1 MITEY
6 RKQHF
11 AADFTIE
18 AKITA
23 DSKSLDDGVD
33 KAKKGLDDFDKKGEE
48 AGKDLKESFKDAE
61 KALKDLSGALQV
73 IGDAFTS
80 TGKIMSIAVTAPV
93 VGIAKKSMDAFGQV
107 DAGLDTIAAKTG
119 ATGKEM
125 DDFKGILEDVA
136 TTIPVSFGDAGNAI
150 GEVSTRFG
158 VTGDELKD
166 LSEQFL
172 KFSQVNGTEVSGSVD
187 KVQSTMAAFGV
198 ETKDAGKF
206 LDTLN
211 QVGQET
217 GIKMDDLLGLM
228 EGNATSLK
236 ELGYGASD
244 SANFLGSLAKSGVDS
259 GAVMGG
265 LKKALA
271 NATKE
276 GKTMPQALSELQE
289 SLSNTEDKT
298 GAMQKAIEIFGAKSG
313 PAIFDACQDGRLSFE
328 ALGTSLDD
336 SAGNLEK
343 TFEEMQDPADQFYT
357 AMNELIAAGS
367 DLAEVIQGVLAP
379 VIDDLKG
386 KIQGLR
392 EWFGSLSPE
401 EQEMIVKIAGIAA
414 VIGPVLLAIGG
425 MFGTIGKLCKS
436 FSALSSFIG
445 GFLPEGATLGSLF
458 ASISGTVLL
467 PIAAIGLLIAAFVY
481 LWNTN
486 EDFRN
491 AVIEIWDGIVQKI
504 SDFVETVKAK
514 LEEAGITGET
524 LQQAWEAVVQFIKDL
539 WQGFCDFLAP
549 IFISAFETL
558 STLIGDA
565 LDIIL
570 GIVDF
575 FVAVFTGDWDGAW
588 TAVKDIV
595 DGALKFVHD
604 LVQGKIDL
612 IGTKFSGLADFLTVI
627 WDGIMG
633 YVQFTWDTIFA
644 IVEPIVTLL
653 KDCITGD
660 MDAAKQDVD
669 DILNGILDL
678 FQSIWQTIVDAV
690 GGFLG
695 NIVDSV
701 SEKIGSVADTVQ
713 EGFQD
718 AIDFITGLP
727 GQAWQWGAD
736 IIGSIADGIWDCI
749 GQVTSAVSSVAD
761 TIKGYLGFSEPEI
774 GPLSDFHT
782 YMPDMISMMTS
793 GMTAGISKVGK
804 AAEGLAG
811 GIFSGFSPTGT
822 AQAGAY
828 AGAYGG
834 NVTNMG
840 GVTMVVNAQPGQD
853 VSQLADLVADRIL
866 ERARV

>member
-11 AADFTIE
+11 ADYTLSVDIDG
-18 AKITA
+18 
-23 DSKSLDDGVD
+23 DSRNLEQAAEEGGESLKGIGKSGKEVASEIKSAFEGVG
-33 KAKKGLDDFDKKGEE
+33 KTLQTLGKGFSDV
-48 AGKDLKESFKDAE
+48 GKVAS
-61 KALKDLSGALQV
+61 V
-73 IGDAFTS
+73 
-80 TGKIMSIAVTAPV
+80 AVTAPV

-107 DAGLDTIAAKTG
+107 DSGLDTIAAKTG

-125 DDFKGILEDVA
+125 EGFKDILEDVA
-136 TTIPVSFGDAGNAI
+136 TTIPVSFGDAGDAI

-158 VTGDELKD
+158 VTGDELNE
-166 LSEQFL
+166 LSKQFL
-172 KFSQVNGTEVSGSVD
+172 KFSQVNETEVSGSVD
-187 KVQSTMAAFGV
+187 KVQATMAAFGV
-198 ETKDAGKF
+198 ETKDASKF

-228 EGNATSLK
+228 ESNATSLK
-236 ELGYGASD
+236 ELGFGASD
-244 SANFLGSLAKSGVDS
+244 STRFLGGLSKSGVDT

-271 NATKE
+271 SATKE
-276 GKTMPQALSELQE
+276 GKTMPQALAELQD

-343 TFEEMQDPADQFYT
+343 TFEEMQDPADEFYT
-357 AMNELIAAGS
+357 TMNELIAAGS
-367 DLAEVIQGVLAP
+367 DLAEVIQGMLAP
-379 VIDDLKG
+379 VMDDLKG
-386 KIQGLR
+386 EIQDLR
-392 EWFGSLSPE
+392 EWFNGLTPE
-401 EQEMIVKIAGIAA
+401 EQEMIVKTAAIAA
-414 VIGPVLLAIGG
+414 VIGPVLVILGKLISGIGSIAGAIGG
-425 MFGTIGKLCKS
+425 LTG
-436 FSALSSFIG
+436 FIG
-445 GFLPEGATLGSLF
+445 GLIPEGMTLAGLF
-458 ASISGTVLL
+458 SSIASAVAL
-467 PIAAIGLLIAAFVY
+467 PVAAIGLLVGAFIY
-481 LWNTN
+481 LWQTN
-486 EDFRN
+486 EGFRN
-491 AVIEIWDGIVQKI
+491 AMMEIWQGIVQTVT
-504 SDFVETVKAK
+504 DFVETVKAK
-514 LEEAGITGET
+514 LAEAGITGET
-524 LQQAWEAVVQFIKDL
+524 LRQAWETVVQFIKDL

-549 IFISAFETL
+549 IFISSFETL
-558 STLIGDA
+558 STLLGDA
-565 LDIIL
+565 LDVIL

-575 FVAVFTGDWDGAW
+575 FIAVFNGDWDGAW

-595 DGALKFVHD
+595 DGALQFVQD

-612 IGTKFSGLADFLTVI
+612 IGTHFSGLADFLTAI
-627 WDGIMG
+627 WSGIME
-633 YVQFTWDTIFA
+633 YTKATWDLIFA

-653 KDCITGD
+653 KDVITGD
-660 MDAAKQDVD
+660 MDAARQDVD
-669 DILNGILDL
+669 GILNGILGL
-678 FQSIWQTIVDAV
+678 FQSIWQTIVDTV

-701 SEKIGSVADTVQ
+701 SEKIGSVAETVKS
-713 EGFQD
+713 GFQD
-718 AIDFITGLP
+718 AVDFITGLP

-736 IIGSIADGIWDCI
+736 IIGSIAAGIWDCI

-782 YMPDMISMMTS
+782 YMPDMIDMMTS
-793 GMTAGISKVGK
+793 GMTAGINKVGK

-811 GIFSGFSPTGT
+811 GIFSGFSPAGT
-822 AQAGAY
+822 SQVGAY

-834 NVTNMG
+834 NVTNLG

>member
-6 RKQHF
+6 SKQHF
-11 AADFTIE
+11 AADYTLSVDIDGDSRDLEQAAEEGGESLKGIGKSGKEVAAEIKTAFEGVGKTLKTLGKGFT
-18 AKITA
+18 
-23 DSKSLDDGVD
+23 D
-33 KAKKGLDDFDKKGEE
+33 
-48 AGKDLKESFKDAE
+48 AGKVASVA
-61 KALKDLSGALQV
+61 
-73 IGDAFTS
+73 I
-80 TGKIMSIAVTAPV
+80 TAPV
-93 VGIAKKSMDAFGQV
+93 VGIAKKSVDAFYEV
-107 DAGLDTIAAKTG
+107 DEGLDTIIQKTG
-119 ATGKEM
+119 ATGDEM
-125 DDFKGILEDVA
+125 EGFKGILEDVA
-136 TTIPVSFGDAGNAI
+136 TTIPTSFADAGSAI

-158 VTGDELKD
+158 VTGDDLEELSK
-166 LSEQFL
+166 QFL
-172 KFSQVNGTEVSGSVD
+172 KFSKLNNTDVTGSVD
-187 KVQSTMAAFGV
+187 QVQSTMAAFGV
-198 ETKDAGKF
+198 ETKDAGNF

-211 QVGQET
+211 KVSQDT
-217 GIKMDDLLGLM
+217 GTDMSSLMALLGS
-228 EGNATSLK
+228 NATSMK
-236 ELGYGASD
+236 ELGFNASD
-244 SANFLGSLAKSGVDS
+244 SANFLGSLSKSGVDT

-276 GKTMPQALSELQE
+276 GKTMPEALAALQE
-289 SLSNTEDKT
+289 DLSNTEDKT
-298 GAMQKAIEIFGAKSG
+298 GGLQKAIDIFGAKAG

-336 SAGNLEK
+336 SAGNIDK
-343 TFEEMQDPADQFYT
+343 TFEAVQDPADDFT
-357 AMNELIAAGS
+357 MAMN
-367 DLAEVIQGVLAP
+367 
-379 VIDDLKG
+379 DLKLAG
-386 KIQGLR
+386 ADLGDTIQQKVSPYIGEFAEKIRDLR
-392 EWFGSLSPE
+392 DWFNNLSPE
-401 EQEMIVKIAGIAA
+401 QQDMLLKIAAIAA
-414 VIGPVLLAIGG
+414 VIGPVLVILGKLVGGIGSIAGAIGG
-425 MFGTIGKLCKS
+425 LTG
-436 FSALSSFIG
+436 FIG
-445 GFLPEGATLGSLF
+445 GLLPEGMTLAGLF
-458 ASISGTVLL
+458 SSIASAVAL
-467 PIAAIGLLIAAFVY
+467 PIAVIGLLVGAFVY
-481 LWNTN
+481 LWQTN

-491 AVIEIWDGIVQKI
+491 AIMEIWDGIVQKI

-558 STLIGDA
+558 STLLGDA

-575 FVAVFTGDWDGAW
+575 FIAVFTGDWDGAW
-588 TAVKDIV
+588 TAIKDIV
-595 DGALKFVHD
+595 DGALQFVHD
-604 LVQGKIDL
+604 LVQGFIDM
-612 IGTKFSGLADFLTVI
+612 IGTQFPWLADFLTAI

-633 YVQFTWDTIFA
+633 YVEFVWNAIYG

-660 MDAAKQDVD
+660 MDAARQDVD
-669 DILNGILDL
+669 DILNGILGL

-736 IIGSIADGIWDCI
+736 IISSIADGIWGCI

-782 YMPDMISMMTS
+782 YMPDMIEMMTS
-793 GMTAGISKVGK
+793 GMTAGINKVGK

-811 GIFSGFSPTGT
+811 GIFSGFSPAGT
-822 AQAGAY
+822 SQAGAY

>member
-1 MITEY
+1 MTVEY
-6 RKQHF
+6 RKQFF
-11 AADFTIE
+11 AADYTLSVDIDG
-18 AKITA
+18 
-23 DSKSLDDGVD
+23 DSRNLEQAAEEGGESLKGIGKSGKEVASEIKSAFEGVG
-33 KAKKGLDDFDKKGEE
+33 KTLQTLGKGFSDV
-48 AGKDLKESFKDAE
+48 GKVAS
-61 KALKDLSGALQV
+61 V
-73 IGDAFTS
+73 
-80 TGKIMSIAVTAPV
+80 AVTAPV

-107 DAGLDTIAAKTG
+107 DSGLDTIAAKTG

-125 DDFKGILEDVA
+125 EGFKDILEDVA
-136 TTIPVSFGDAGNAI
+136 TTIPVSFGDAGDAI

-158 VTGDELKD
+158 VTGDELNE
-166 LSEQFL
+166 LSKQFL
-172 KFSQVNGTEVSGSVD
+172 KFSQVNETEVSGSVD
-187 KVQSTMAAFGV
+187 KVQATMAAFGV
-198 ETKDAGKF
+198 ETKDASKF

-228 EGNATSLK
+228 ESNATSLK
-236 ELGYGASD
+236 ELGFGASD
-244 SANFLGSLAKSGVDS
+244 STRFLGGLSKSGVDT

-271 NATKE
+271 SATKE
-276 GKTMPQALSELQE
+276 GKTMPQALAELQD

-343 TFEEMQDPADQFYT
+343 TFEEMQDPADEFYT
-357 AMNELIAAGS
+357 TMNELIAAGS
-367 DLAEVIQGVLAP
+367 DLAEVIQGMLAP

-386 KIQGLR
+386 EIQDLR
-392 EWFGSLSPE
+392 EWFNGLTPE
-401 EQEMIVKIAGIAA
+401 EQEMIVKTAAIAA
-414 VIGPVLLAIGG
+414 VIGPVLVVLGKLISGIGSIAGAIGG
-425 MFGTIGKLCKS
+425 LTG
-436 FSALSSFIG
+436 FIG
-445 GFLPEGATLGSLF
+445 GLIPEGMTLAGLF
-458 ASISGTVLL
+458 SSIASAVAL
-467 PIAAIGLLIAAFVY
+467 PIAVIGLLVGAFVY
-481 LWNTN
+481 LWQTN
-486 EDFRN
+486 EDFRS
-491 AVIEIWDGIVQKI
+491 AMMEIWDGIVQKI
-504 SDFVETVKAK
+504 SEFVETVKAK

-524 LQQAWEAVVQFIKDL
+524 LRQAWETVVQFIKDL

-558 STLIGDA
+558 STLLGDA
-565 LDIIL
+565 LNVIL
-570 GIVDF
+570 GIVDLF
-575 FVAVFTGDWDGAW
+575 IAVFNGDWDGAW

-595 DGALKFVHD
+595 DGALQFVQD

-612 IGTKFSGLADFLTVI
+612 IGTHFSGLADFLTAI
-627 WDGIMG
+627 WSGIME
-633 YVQFTWDTIFA
+633 YTKATWDLIFA

-653 KDCITGD
+653 KDVITGD
-660 MDAAKQDVD
+660 MDAARQDVD
-669 DILNGILDL
+669 GILNGILGL
-678 FQSIWQTIVDAV
+678 FQSIWQTIVDTV

-701 SEKIGSVADTVQ
+701 SEKIGSVAETVKS
-713 EGFQD
+713 GFQE
-718 AIDFITGLP
+718 AVDFITGLP

-736 IIGSIADGIWDCI
+736 IISSIADGIWDCI

-782 YMPDMISMMTS
+782 YMPDMISLLTS
-793 GMTAGISKVGK
+793 GMTAGIGKVGK

-811 GIFSGFSPTGT
+811 GIFSGFSPAGT
-822 AQAGAY
+822 SQAGAY

-834 NVTNMG
+834 NTTNLG
-840 GVTMVVNAQPGQD
+840 GVTMIVNSQPGQD

>member
-11 AADFTIE
+11 ADYTLSVDIDGNSSDLERAAEEGGESLKGIG
-18 AKITA
+18 
-23 DSKSLDDGVD
+23 KSGKEVASEIKSAFEGVG
-33 KAKKGLDDFDKKGEE
+33 KTLQTLGKGFSDV
-48 AGKDLKESFKDAE
+48 GKVAS
-61 KALKDLSGALQV
+61 V
-73 IGDAFTS
+73 
-80 TGKIMSIAVTAPV
+80 AVTAPV

-107 DAGLDTIAAKTG
+107 DSGLDTIAAKTG

-125 DDFKGILEDVA
+125 EGFKDILEDVA
-136 TTIPVSFGDAGNAI
+136 TTIPVSFGDAGDAI

-158 VTGDELKD
+158 VTGDELNE
-166 LSEQFL
+166 LSKQFL
-172 KFSQVNGTEVSGSVD
+172 KFSQVNETEVSGSVD
-187 KVQSTMAAFGV
+187 KVQATMAAFGV
-198 ETKDAGKF
+198 ETKDASKF

-236 ELGYGASD
+236 ELGFGASD
-244 SANFLGSLAKSGVDS
+244 SANFLGSLAKSGVES

-271 NATKE
+271 SATKE
-276 GKTMPQALSELQE
+276 GKTMPQALAELQD

-343 TFEEMQDPADQFYT
+343 TFEEMQDPADEFYT
-357 AMNELIAAGS
+357 TMNELIAAGS
-367 DLAEVIQGVLAP
+367 DLAEVIQGMLAP
-379 VIDDLKG
+379 VMDDLKG
-386 KIQGLR
+386 EIQDLR
-392 EWFGSLSPE
+392 EWFNGLTPE
-401 EQEMIVKIAGIAA
+401 EQEMIVKTAAIAA
-414 VIGPVLLAIGG
+414 VIGPVLVVLGKLISGIGSIAGAIGG
-425 MFGTIGKLCKS
+425 LTG
-436 FSALSSFIG
+436 FIG
-445 GFLPEGATLGSLF
+445 GLIPEGMTLAGLF
-458 ASISGTVLL
+458 SSIASAVAL
-467 PIAAIGLLIAAFVY
+467 PVAAIGLLVGAFVY
-481 LWNTN
+481 LWQTN

-491 AVIEIWDGIVQKI
+491 AMMEIWQGIVQTVT
-504 SDFVETVKAK
+504 DFVETVKAK
-514 LEEAGITGET
+514 LAEAGITGET
-524 LQQAWEAVVQFIKDL
+524 LRQAWETVVQFIKDL

-549 IFISAFETL
+549 IFISSFETL
-558 STLIGDA
+558 STLLGDA
-565 LDIIL
+565 LDVIL

-575 FVAVFTGDWDGAW
+575 FIAVFNGDWDGAW

-595 DGALKFVHD
+595 DGALQFVQD

-612 IGTKFSGLADFLTVI
+612 IGTHFSGLADFLTAI
-627 WDGIMG
+627 WSGIME
-633 YVQFTWDTIFA
+633 YTKATWDLIFA

-653 KDCITGD
+653 KDLITGD
-660 MDAAKQDVD
+660 MDAARQDVD
-669 DILNGILDL
+669 GILNGILGL
-678 FQSIWQTIVDAV
+678 FQSIWQTIVDTV

-701 SEKIGSVADTVQ
+701 SEKIGSVAETVKS
-713 EGFQD
+713 GFQE
-718 AIDFITGLP
+718 AVDFITGLP

-736 IIGSIADGIWDCI
+736 IISSIADGIWDCI

-793 GMTAGISKVGK
+793 GMTAGINKVGR

-811 GIFSGFSPTGT
+811 GIFSGFSPAGT
-822 AQAGAY
+822 SQAGAY

-834 NVTNMG
+834 NVTNLG

>member
-11 AADFTIE
+11 ADYTLSVDIDG
-18 AKITA
+18 
-23 DSKSLDDGVD
+23 DSRNLEQAAEEGGESLKGIGKSGKEVASEIKSAFEGVG
-33 KAKKGLDDFDKKGEE
+33 KTLQTLGKGFSDV
-48 AGKDLKESFKDAE
+48 GKVAS
-61 KALKDLSGALQV
+61 V
-73 IGDAFTS
+73 
-80 TGKIMSIAVTAPV
+80 AVTAPV

-107 DAGLDTIAAKTG
+107 DSGLDTIAAKTG

-125 DDFKGILEDVA
+125 EGFKDILEDVA
-136 TTIPVSFGDAGNAI
+136 TTIPVSFGDAGDAI

-158 VTGDELKD
+158 VTGDELNE
-166 LSEQFL
+166 LSKQFL
-172 KFSQVNGTEVSGSVD
+172 KFSQVNETEVSGSVD
-187 KVQSTMAAFGV
+187 KVQATMAAFGV
-198 ETKDAGKF
+198 ETKDASKF

-228 EGNATSLK
+228 ESNATSLK
-236 ELGYGASD
+236 ELGFGASD
-244 SANFLGSLAKSGVDS
+244 STRFLGGLSKSGVDT

-271 NATKE
+271 SATKE
-276 GKTMPQALSELQE
+276 GKTMPQALAELQD

-343 TFEEMQDPADQFYT
+343 TFEEMQDPADEFYT
-357 AMNELIAAGS
+357 TMNELIAAGS
-367 DLAEVIQGVLAP
+367 DLAEVIQGMLAP
-379 VIDDLKG
+379 VMDDLKG
-386 KIQGLR
+386 EIQDLR
-392 EWFGSLSPE
+392 EWFNGLTPE
-401 EQEMIVKIAGIAA
+401 EQEMIVKTAAIAA
-414 VIGPVLLAIGG
+414 VIGPVLVVLGKLISGIGSIAGAIGG
-425 MFGTIGKLCKS
+425 LTG
-436 FSALSSFIG
+436 FIG
-445 GFLPEGATLGSLF
+445 GLIPEGMTLAGLF
-458 ASISGTVLL
+458 SSIASAVAL
-467 PIAAIGLLIAAFVY
+467 PVAAIGLLVGAFVY
-481 LWNTN
+481 LWRTN

-491 AVIEIWDGIVQKI
+491 AMIAIWQGIVQTVT
-504 SDFVETVKAK
+504 DFVETVKAK
-514 LEEAGITGET
+514 LAEAGITGET
-524 LQQAWEAVVQFIKDL
+524 LRQAWETVVQFIKDL

-549 IFISAFETL
+549 IFISSFETL
-558 STLIGDA
+558 STLLGDA
-565 LDIIL
+565 LDVIL

-575 FVAVFTGDWDGAW
+575 FIAVFNGDWDGAW

-595 DGALKFVHD
+595 DGALQFVQD

-612 IGTKFSGLADFLTVI
+612 IGTHFSGLADFLTAI
-627 WDGIMG
+627 WSGIME
-633 YVQFTWDTIFA
+633 YTKATWDLIFA

-660 MDAAKQDVD
+660 MDAARQDVD

-678 FQSIWQTIVDAV
+678 FQSIWQTIVDTV

-701 SEKIGSVADTVQ
+701 SEKIGSVAETVKS
-713 EGFQD
+713 GFQE
-718 AIDFITGLP
+718 AVDFITGLP

-736 IIGSIADGIWDCI
+736 IISSIADGIWDCI
-749 GQVTSAVSSVAD
+749 GQVTSAVSSVAS
-761 TIKGYLGFSEPEI
+761 TIASYLHFSEPDV
-774 GPLSDFHT
+774 GPLSDFHS
-782 YMPDMISMMTS
+782 YMPDMIDMMTS
-793 GMTAGISKVGK
+793 GMAAGIGKVGK

-811 GIFSGFSPTGT
+811 GIFSGFSPAGT
-822 AQAGAY
+822 SQAGAY

-834 NVTNMG
+834 NTTNVG

>member
-6 RKQHF
+6 SKQHF
-11 AADFTIE
+11 AADYTLSVDIDGDSRDLEQAAEEGGESLKGIGKSGKEVAAEIKTAFEGVGKTLKTLGKGFT
-18 AKITA
+18 
-23 DSKSLDDGVD
+23 DV
-33 KAKKGLDDFDKKGEE
+33 
-48 AGKDLKESFKDAE
+48 GKVASVA
-61 KALKDLSGALQV
+61 
-73 IGDAFTS
+73 I
-80 TGKIMSIAVTAPV
+80 TAPV
-93 VGIAKKSMDAFGQV
+93 VGIAKKSVDAFYEV
-107 DAGLDTIAAKTG
+107 DEGLDTIIQKTG
-119 ATGKEM
+119 ATGDEM
-125 DDFKGILEDVA
+125 EGFKGILEDVA
-136 TTIPVSFGDAGNAI
+136 TTIPTSFADAGSAI

-158 VTGDELKD
+158 VTGDDLEELSK
-166 LSEQFL
+166 QFL
-172 KFSQVNGTEVSGSVD
+172 KFSKLNNVDVAGSVD
-187 KVQSTMAAFGV
+187 QVQSTMAAFGV
-198 ETKDAGKF
+198 EAKDTGNF

-211 QVGQET
+211 KVSQDT
-217 GIKMDDLLGLM
+217 GTDMNSLMALLGS
-228 EGNATSLK
+228 NATSMK
-236 ELGYGASD
+236 ELGFNASD
-244 SANFLGSLAKSGVDS
+244 SANFLGSLSKSGVDT

-276 GKTMPQALSELQE
+276 GKTMPEALAALQE
-289 SLSNTEDKT
+289 DLSNTEDKT
-298 GAMQKAIEIFGAKSG
+298 GGLQKAIDIFGAQAG

-336 SAGNLEK
+336 SAGNIDK
-343 TFEEMQDPADQFYT
+343 TFEAVQDPADDFT
-357 AMNELIAAGS
+357 MAMNDLKLAGA
-367 DLAEVIQGVLAP
+367 DLADVIQQKVSPYIGEFAEK
-379 VIDDLKG
+379 IRDLR
-386 KIQGLR
+386 Q
-392 EWFGSLSPE
+392 WFNNLSPE
-401 EQEMIVKIAGIAA
+401 QQDMLLKIAAIAA
-414 VIGPVLLAIGG
+414 VIGPVLVILGKLIGGIGSIAGAIGG
-425 MFGTIGKLCKS
+425 LTG
-436 FSALSSFIG
+436 FIG
-445 GFLPEGATLGSLF
+445 GLLPEGMTLAGLF
-458 ASISGTVLL
+458 SSIASAVAL
-467 PIAAIGLLIAAFVY
+467 PIAVIGLLVGAFVY
-481 LWNTN
+481 LWQTN

-491 AVIEIWDGIVQKI
+491 AIMEIWDGIVQKI
-504 SDFVETVKAK
+504 TEFVETVKAK

-524 LQQAWEAVVQFIKDL
+524 LQQAWETVVQFIKDL

-558 STLIGDA
+558 STLLGDA

-575 FVAVFTGDWDGAW
+575 FIAVFNGDWDGAW

-595 DGALKFVHD
+595 DGALQFVRD
-604 LVQGKIDL
+604 AVQGFIDA
-612 IGTKFSGLADFLTVI
+612 IGTHFSGLADFLTVI
-627 WDGIMG
+627 WDGIMD
-633 YVQFTWDTIFA
+633 YVDFVWNAIFG

-701 SEKIGSVADTVQ
+701 SEKIGSVADTVKS
-713 EGFQD
+713 GFQE
-718 AIDFITGLP
+718 AVDFITGLP

-782 YMPDMISMMTS
+782 YMPDMINLMTS
-793 GMTAGISKVGK
+793 GMTAGINKVGK

-834 NVTNMG
+834 NTTNLG